1 MIQSKLNMIEDT
13 VCWVNEEEA
22 LFKFPQSSYQDIGDI
37 TVKATLHKLNIFLLT
52 LSGICPLTNDQ
63 IGFIKNHLDKYDQ
76 YVQGRNK
83 QHFKQ
88 VNFFH

>member
-37 TVKATLHKLNIFLLT
+37 TVKAPILQFHRFLLYQ
-52 LSGICPLTNDQ
+52 L
-63 IGFIKNHLDKYDQ
+63 
-76 YVQGRNK
+76 
-83 QHFKQ
+83 
-88 VNFFH
+88 